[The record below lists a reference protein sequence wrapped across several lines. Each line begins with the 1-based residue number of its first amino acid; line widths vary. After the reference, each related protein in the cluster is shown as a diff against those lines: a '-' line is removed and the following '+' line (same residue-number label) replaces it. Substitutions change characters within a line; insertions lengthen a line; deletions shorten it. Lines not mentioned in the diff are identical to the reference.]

1 MKKYRL
7 KDEKYRKPAQEIAGF
22 AEGGSLPLEHFIS
35 KEGSSMRMKLEEYG
49 VFDLWF
55 EEVPKYKAGDYIVA
69 VGSGQSNQVRKI
81 VECEVR
87 DDILFWNECIKARD
101 YFSHAWELSKIRHAT
116 AEEIEK
122 YNRQL
127 PYIGGYKGERIFDY
141 IVYGCKS
148 IHVQDF
154 ITLYETCIDLEVS
167 SITIEG
173 QEIKIET
180 MQEIYEKCTN
190 TMEENINYLI
200 ENGIATENEIILA
213 TKINGYSQETL
224 NSILY
229 VRTRYR
235 NFEQIQEEDGDE

>member
-7 KDEKYRKPAQEIAGF
+7 KDEKFRKPAEAIACITEELGL
-22 AEGGSLPLEHFIS
+22 SLEHFVS
-35 KEGSSMRMKLEEYG
+35 REGSGIRERLKEYG

-69 VGSGQSNQVRKI
+69 VGAGQRDKARKI
-81 VECEVR
+81 ANCKVA
-87 DDILFWNECIKARD
+87 DDRLIWSEYGDIGEGFA
-101 YFSHAWELSKIRHAT
+101 HAWKLSKIRHAT
-116 AEEIEK
+116 AEEIEEYKKQLPFINGYRGKLK
-122 YNRQL
+122 YN
-127 PYIGGYKGERIFDY
+127 Y

-148 IHVQDF
+148 IHIQDF

-200 ENGIATENEIILA
+200 DKGIATENEITLV

-235 NFEQIQEEDGDE
+235 NFEQIKEENGNE